1 MRILLMGES
10 DQAKTLLSAQE
21 AVELVERLDDADYIL
36 QDAGSYRA
44 GQYAPRELQSDNL
57 TKREMEV
64 LRLTAE
70 GLSVRQVASVLYLS
84 AKTVDA
90 HKVNLMRKLKI
101 HNKAHLVQYAFRNH
115 ILSLEPLAAP
125 AHC

>member
-1 MRILLMGES
+1 MGES
-10 DQAKTLLSAQE
+10 ERAKALLSAQE

-36 QDAGSYRA
+36 QDADSFRA
-44 GQYAPRELQSDNL
+44 AQYAPRDLQPDNL
-57 TKREMEV
+57 TRREMEV

-101 HNKAHLVQYAFRNH
+101 HNKAHLVQYAFRNR
-115 ILSLEPLAAP
+115 ILSLDPQAAP